1 MKVNIKIVFKDDN
14 EFVFGAN
21 NFEFGEDGFCR
32 LNIIDGDRRGLMGCV
47 AMSEIKYLKFI
58 GIEDDNQRS

>member
-14 EFVFGAN
+14 EFVSGAN

-32 LNIIDGDRRGLMGCV
+32 LNIIDGGRRGLVGCV

-58 GIEDDNQRS
+58 GVEDESH